1 MPRPRQARSKAR
13 LAALTQATETLLRR
27 TTPEDLTVNELAR
40 EAGVSAAYLYTRF
53 DSKQALLD
61 SLIHEFETG
70 QRDKAA
76 RLLQPQLWEGIG
88 LEERISR
95 LARQFLTAARSHRG
109 LMRAIFS
116 RRVVRGVAGQG
127 EAEAEAGPSFGAS
140 DQILEWLMAC
150 RKEIAHEDPREAIR
164 LSLLVLF
171 STLQVALFLDLAES
185 AHRAIA
191 REVVGMLTTYLL
203 DGSGAPLELIGELDR
218 EQDS

>member
-1 MPRPRQARSKAR
+1 MPRPTQARSKAR

-76 RLLQPQLWEGIG
+76 RLLRPQLWEGVG

-116 RRVVRGVAGQG
+116 RRVVRGVADQG
-127 EAEAEAGPSFGAS
+127 EAGPSFGAS

-203 DGSGAPLELIGELDR
+203 DGSGAPLELIGDLDR
-218 EQDS
+218 EQGS